1 MPYQVDT
8 VPQRLSNQIGVKDI
22 YYSANVIVN
31 GVSVGL
37 WNTANKSA
45 AYAANLPAG
54 VQVVTIDDSTLTA
67 AIASNG
73 PGNPA
78 TVDGVSIPGAA
89 EMPQSGQTINN
100 STATDAVNSMP
111 SGVFTNSVSG
121 GGYTKLVENVNTTIR
136 EALMPNKPWK
146 SLNKGTDGTG
156 SNGPKCTDSP
166 ASPNKDNIMQCYADA
181 GAGFIKN
188 DGVHWCA
195 AYVTSML
202 KNSGLPFIKTLSAR
216 DYLQSANKWVGA
228 TWGDPKDPT
237 TWRYND
243 VMVIAGHVCFV
254 RGYDSGTNNLLL
266 AGGNQGQDCN
276 EITWGG
282 ATYFNQVKSVGRN
295 WPTPP
300 GPLPS
305 TGGGKALTKVATHGG
320 TNS

>member
-54 VQVVTIDDSTLTA
+54 VQVVTIDDSTLNA

-73 PGNPA
+73 PSQST
-78 TVDGVSIPGAA
+78 TVDGVTIPGAA
-89 EMPQSGQTINN
+89 EMPRSGQAINN
-100 STATDAVNSMP
+100 STATDAVNTMP
-111 SGVFTNSVSG
+111 SGVFSNSVSG
-121 GGYTKLVENVNTTIR
+121 GGYSKLIENVNTTCR
-136 EALMPNKPWK
+136 EALMANKPWK
-146 SLNKGTDGTG
+146 SLNQGT
-156 SNGPKCTDSP
+156 SNGKSP
-166 ASPNKDNIMQCYADA
+166 PATAPNKENIMQCYKDA
-181 GAGFIKN
+181 GSSWIET
-188 DGVHWCA
+188 DGTHWCA

-202 KNSGLPFIKTLSAR
+202 KNSGLPYIKTLSAY
-216 DYLQSANKWVGA
+216 DYLQSTNKWTGA
-228 TWGDPKDPT
+228 TWADPKDPN

-243 VMVIAGHVCFV
+243 VMVIGGHVCFI

-276 EITWGG
+276 EIVWGG
-282 ATYFNQVKSVGRN
+282 AKYFSQVKSVGRN

-320 TNS
+320 SNS